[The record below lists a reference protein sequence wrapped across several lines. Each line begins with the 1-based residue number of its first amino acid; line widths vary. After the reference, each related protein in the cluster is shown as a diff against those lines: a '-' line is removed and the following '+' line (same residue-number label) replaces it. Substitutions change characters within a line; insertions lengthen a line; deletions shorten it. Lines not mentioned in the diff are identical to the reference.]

1 MQIAYRHT
9 VRNIACNTA
18 LAICLLVAGTVA
30 TAQTYPSR
38 NITFIYPYPPGS
50 ASDNAYRSIVQEAS
64 KRLGQTVV
72 YENRPGATGRI
83 GVDLIQ
89 RAAADGY
96 TIGMLNNVLGVS
108 LPLID
113 PRTYIEPVK
122 DYTPVVL
129 AVESYLLMV
138 ARAGEPYR
146 DLKGVLDYARANPG
160 KLNMSTP
167 GSATGAHLVLA
178 LLSARS
184 GVNIAH
190 IPYKGT
196 APATQAILAGEVNLT
211 VTDTTARPHVD
222 NGKLLALATTGAQ
235 RWASFPTVPTFEEQG
250 QKGVNYSSWSGVIGP
265 PGMPRPVVERLNRA
279 FIEALNTSEVK
290 SKLEAAG
297 LTGRGGPPEDWSTLV
312 KADMALWRPVIVGAN
327 IKLDQ

>member
-1 MQIAYRHT
+1 MKTGFQHAAR
-9 VRNIACNTA
+9 RAA
-18 LAICLLVAGTVA
+18 LAIFSLAVA
-30 TAQTYPSR
+30 TSACAQAYPTR
-38 NITFIYPYPPGS
+38 AITFVYPYPPGS
-50 ASDNAYRSIVQEAS
+50 ASDNAYRGIVLETA
-64 KRLGQTVV
+64 KRLGQPIV

-89 RAAADGY
+89 RAATDGY

-113 PRTYIEPVK
+113 PKTAIEPGR
-122 DYTPVVL
+122 DYTPIVL

-146 DLKGVLDYARANPG
+146 DLKGVLDHARSKPG

-211 VTDTTARPHVD
+211 VTDTTVKPHVES
-222 NGKLLALATTGAQ
+222 GKLLALASTGAQ
-235 RWASFPTVPTFEEQG
+235 RWASFPNVPTFEEQG
-250 QKGVNYSSWSGVIGP
+250 IKGVTYSSWSGIIGP
-265 PGMPRPVVERLNRA
+265 PGMPRPIVERLNRA
-279 FIEALNTSEVK
+279 FIEALATPEAK
-290 SKLEAAG
+290 GKLDIAG
-297 LTGRGGPPEDWSTLV
+297 LTARGGTPEDWGTLV
-312 KADMALWRPVIVGAN
+312 KAELALWRPVIVGAN

>member
-1 MQIAYRHT
+1 M
-9 VRNIACNTA
+9 RNAFHRAARRAA
-18 LAICLLVAGTVA
+18 LAMLPLMVAAHAG
-30 TAQTYPSR
+30 AQTFPER
-38 NITFIYPYPPGS
+38 AITFIYPYPPGS
-50 ASDNAYRSIVQEAS
+50 ASDNAYRSIMLETS
-64 KRLGQTVV
+64 RRLGQPIV

-83 GVDLIQ
+83 GVDLVQ
-89 RAAADGY
+89 RAATDGY

-113 PRTYIEPVK
+113 PKTAIEPVK
-122 DYTPVVL
+122 DYTPIVL

-146 DLKGVLDYARANPG
+146 DLQGVLDFAKANPG

-211 VTDTTARPHVD
+211 VTDTTVKPHVES
-222 NGKLLALATTGAQ
+222 GKLLALATTGAR
-235 RWASFPTVPTFEEQG
+235 RWASFPNVPTFEEQG
-250 QKGVNYSSWSGVIGP
+250 LKGVTYSSWSGIIGP
-265 PGMPRPVVERLNRA
+265 PGMPRPIVLRLNRA
-279 FIEALNTSEVK
+279 FIEALNSTEVK
-290 SKLEAAG
+290 SKLEIAG
-297 LTGRGGPPEDWSTLV
+297 LTARGGAPEDWGTLV
-312 KADMALWRPVIVGAN
+312 KADMAQWRPVIMGAN

>member
-1 MQIAYRHT
+1 MQSGFQHAAR
-9 VRNIACNTA
+9 RAA
-18 LAICLLVAGTVA
+18 LAIFSLMVA
-30 TAQTYPSR
+30 TSAAAQAYPTRS
-38 NITFIYPYPPGS
+38 ITFIYPYPPGS
-50 ASDNAYRSIVQEAS
+50 ASDNAYRGIVLETA
-64 KRLGQTVV
+64 KRLGQPIV

-89 RAAADGY
+89 RAATDGY

-113 PRTYIEPVK
+113 PKTAIEPGR
-122 DYTPVVL
+122 DYTPIVL

-211 VTDTTARPHVD
+211 VTDTTVKPHVES
-222 NGKLLALATTGAQ
+222 GKLLALASTGAQ
-235 RWASFPTVPTFEEQG
+235 RWASFPNVPTFEEQG
-250 QKGVNYSSWSGVIGP
+250 IKGVTYSSWSGIIGP
-265 PGMPRPVVERLNRA
+265 PGMPGAIVERLNRA
-279 FIEALNTSEVK
+279 FIEALGTADVK
-290 SKLEAAG
+290 GKLDTAG
-297 LTGRGGPPEDWSTLV
+297 LTARGGTPEDWGTLV

>member
-1 MQIAYRHT
+1 MHRTPHRVT
-9 VRNIACNTA
+9 RNAA
-18 LAICLLVAGTVA
+18 LAIFSLMVAGSA
-30 TAQTYPSR
+30 LAQAYPTR
-38 NITFIYPYPPGS
+38 AITFIYPYPPGS
-50 ASDNAYRSIVQEAS
+50 SSDNAYRAIVLETA
-64 KRLGQTVV
+64 KRLGQPIV

-83 GVDLIQ
+83 GVELVQ
-89 RAAADGY
+89 RAATDGY

-113 PRTYIEPVK
+113 PKTAIEPGR
-122 DYTPVVL
+122 DYTPIVL

-146 DLKGVLDYARANPG
+146 DLKGMLDYARANPG

-184 GVNIAH
+184 GVSIAH

-211 VTDTTARPHVD
+211 VTDTTVKPHVD
-222 NGKLLALATTGAQ
+222 SGKLLALATTGAQ
-235 RWASFPTVPTFEEQG
+235 RWASFPNVPTFEEQG
-250 QKGVNYSSWSGVIGP
+250 IKGVTYSSWSGIIGP
-265 PGMPRPVVERLNRA
+265 PGMPRPIVMQLNRA
-279 FIEALNTSEVK
+279 FIEALNSPEVK
-290 SKLEAAG
+290 SRLEVAG
-297 LTGRGGPPEDWSTLV
+297 LTARGGTPEDWSTLV
-312 KADMALWRPVIVGAN
+312 KADLALWRPVIVGAN

>member
-1 MQIAYRHT
+1 MKTGFQHAARRAAFAIFS
-9 VRNIACNTA
+9 
-18 LAICLLVAGTVA
+18 LAVA
-30 TAQTYPSR
+30 TSACAQAYPTR
-38 NITFIYPYPPGS
+38 AITFVYPYPPGS
-50 ASDNAYRSIVQEAS
+50 ASDNAYRGIVLETA
-64 KRLGQTVV
+64 KRLGQPIV

-89 RAAADGY
+89 RAATDGY

-113 PRTYIEPVK
+113 PKTAIEPGR
-122 DYTPVVL
+122 DYTPIVL

-146 DLKGVLDYARANPG
+146 DLKGVLDHARSNPG

-211 VTDTTARPHVD
+211 VTDTTVKPHVES
-222 NGKLLALATTGAQ
+222 GKLLALASTGAQ
-235 RWASFPTVPTFEEQG
+235 RWASFPNVPTFEEQG
-250 QKGVNYSSWSGVIGP
+250 IKGVTYSSWSGIIGP
-265 PGMPRPVVERLNRA
+265 PGMPRPIVERLNRA
-279 FIEALNTSEVK
+279 FIEALATPGVK
-290 SKLEAAG
+290 GKLDIAG
-297 LTGRGGPPEDWSTLV
+297 LTARGGTPEDWGTLV
-312 KADMALWRPVIVGAN
+312 KAELALWRPVIVGAN